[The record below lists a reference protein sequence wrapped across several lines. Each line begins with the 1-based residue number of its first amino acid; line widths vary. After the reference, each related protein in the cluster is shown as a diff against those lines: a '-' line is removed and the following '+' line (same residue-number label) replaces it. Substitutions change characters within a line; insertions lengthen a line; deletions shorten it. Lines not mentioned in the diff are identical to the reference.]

1 MKLFKRKIKEPM
13 FSIFPITKS
22 IRFNSG
28 LDIND
33 IKHQVVQKMFNEIFL
48 NTRFDVEE
56 KPDGTT
62 LVVGRIDIIKINQ
75 ESEDVK
81 QK

>member
-13 FSIFPITKS
+13 FGIFPITKS
-22 IRFNSG
+22 IRFNSN

-33 IKHQVVQKMFNEIFL
+33 IKHQVVQRMFNEIFL

>member
-28 LDIND
+28 LNPND
-33 IKHQVVQKMFNEIFL
+33 IKYQVVQKMLNEIFL
-48 NTRFDVEE
+48 NTRFDIEE
-56 KPDGTT
+56 KPDGTS
-62 LVVGRIDIIKINQ
+62 LMVGRIDIIKMNQ
-75 ESEDVK
+75 ENENVE